1 MKPHITAMSGAIPAV
16 PLAAIA
22 PGQRPTIFV
31 TGAASGIGRACA
43 ELFAR
48 RGWFVGL
55 YDLNVDGAAAVA
67 ATLGLGN
74 TVHGALDVSDSDA
87 WERALAHFWA
97 HSGQRLD
104 VLLNNAGILTV
115 GAFASVPLA
124 KHRAMLGVNVEGMI
138 AGCHRA
144 FGYLRQTPSARVI
157 NMASAT
163 AIYGQP
169 ELVTYS
175 ACKFAV
181 RGFTEGLDL
190 EWSRIGI
197 RVSDIWPSFVR
208 TAMADGFD
216 HIGSA
221 KSLGI
226 RLTPADV
233 AATVWRCA
241 TTRRLIHKTHWTVG
255 LQAGLLSL
263 GTRFA
268 PTALTRW
275 IVQKLAL

>member
-1 MKPHITAMSGAIPAV
+1 MNRPA
-16 PLAAIA
+16 
-22 PGQRPTIFV
+22 IFV

-55 YDLNVDGAAAVA
+55 YDLNADGVAGIA
-67 ATLGLGN
+67 ATLGEGN
-74 TVHGALDVSDSDA
+74 AVCGALDVRDPDA
-87 WERALAHFWA
+87 WERALAHFWT

-104 VLLNNAGILTV
+104 VLLNNAGVLTA
-115 GAFASVPLA
+115 GTFETVPLSR
-124 KHRAMLGVNVEGMI
+124 HRAMLDVNVDSMI
-138 AGCHRA
+138 VACHSA
-144 FGYLRQTPSARVI
+144 FHYLQQTQGARVI

-175 ACKFAV
+175 ATKFAV

-190 EWSRIGI
+190 EWSRYGI
-197 RVSDIWPSFVR
+197 RVSDIWPSFVK
-208 TAMADGFD
+208 TGMATGFD
-216 HIGSA
+216 RIASA

-226 RLTPADV
+226 RLTPDHV
-233 AATVWRCA
+233 AAVVWRCA
-241 TTRRLIHKTHWTVG
+241 TTRRCIHKTHWTVG

-263 GTRFA
+263 GSRFA
-268 PTALTRW
+268 PTAVTRW
-275 IVQKLAL
+275 IVRKLAL

>member
-1 MKPHITAMSGAIPAV
+1 MKPHIT
-16 PLAAIA
+16 LA
-22 PGQRPTIFV
+22 PGNLPPPEAALVPGRRPAIFI

-55 YDLNVDGAAAVA
+55 YDLNAEGVA
-67 ATLGLGN
+67 AIAVTLGEGSA
-74 TVHGALDVSDSDA
+74 TCGALDVCYPDA

-104 VLLNNAGILTV
+104 VLLNNAGVLTAGPFETV
-115 GAFASVPLA
+115 ALA
-124 KHRAMLGVNVEGMI
+124 RHHAMLDVNVAGVV
-138 AGCHRA
+138 AGCHSA
-144 FGYLRQTPSARVI
+144 YPYLRRTPGARVI

-175 ACKFAV
+175 ATKFAV

-190 EWSRIGI
+190 EWSRFGI
-197 RVSDIWPSFVR
+197 RVSAIWPSFVN
-208 TAMADGFD
+208 TAMAADFTGVA
-216 HIGSA
+216 SA

-226 RLTPADV
+226 RLARADV

-255 LQAGLLSL
+255 LQAGLLAL
-263 GTRFA
+263 GTRVA
-268 PTALTRW
+268 PTPLTRW
-275 IVQKLAL
+275 IVRKLAR